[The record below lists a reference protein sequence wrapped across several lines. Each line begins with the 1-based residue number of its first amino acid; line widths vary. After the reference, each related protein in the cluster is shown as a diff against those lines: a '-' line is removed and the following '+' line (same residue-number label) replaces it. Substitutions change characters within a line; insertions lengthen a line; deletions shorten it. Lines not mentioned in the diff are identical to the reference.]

1 MSSIYYIMEFI
12 DFIVSDKIKTIS
24 SMWEYNN
31 LYGLF
36 ILQSS
41 SCYPYVAQAHTAIP
55 VSLLSDYQGIS
66 QLP

>member
-12 DFIVSDKIKTIS
+12 DIIVSNKMKTIS

>member
-12 DFIVSDKIKTIS
+12 DFIVSNKIKTIS

-41 SCYPYVAQAHTAIP
+41 SCYPYVVQAHTVIP

>member
-12 DFIVSDKIKTIS
+12 DFIVSNKIKTIS

-31 LYGLF
+31 LYELF

-41 SCYPYVAQAHTAIP
+41 SYYPYVAQAHTAILVLP
-55 VSLLSDYQGIS
+55 LSDYQGTS
-66 QLP
+66 QLL

>member
-12 DFIVSDKIKTIS
+12 DFIVSNKIKTIS

-41 SCYPYVAQAHTAIP
+41 SCYPYVAQAHTATS
-55 VSLLSDYQGIS
+55 V
-66 QLP
+66 

>member
-12 DFIVSDKIKTIS
+12 DFITPNKIEIIS

-31 LYGLF
+31 IYELF

-41 SCYPYVAQAHTAIP
+41 SCYPYVVQAHTVIL
-55 VSLLSDYQGIS
+55 VSPLSDYQGIL
-66 QLP
+66 QLL

>member
-12 DFIVSDKIKTIS
+12 DFIVSNKIKTIS

-31 LYGLF
+31 LYELF

-41 SCYPYVAQAHTAIP
+41 SYHLYVTQAHTVIP
-55 VSLLSDYQGIS
+55 A
-66 QLP
+66 

>member
-12 DFIVSDKIKTIS
+12 DFIVSNKIKTIS

-36 ILQSS
+36 IQQSS
-41 SCYPYVAQAHTAIP
+41 NYYLYVAQVHTAIP
-55 VSLLSDYQGIS
+55 A
-66 QLP
+66 